1 MQIPINTFKQALRQG
16 KPQIGLWLG
25 LAWPTPMPPRPWRA
39 PDLTGC

>member
-25 LAWPTPMPPRPWRA
+25 LAWLGRPLCRRG
-39 PDLTGC
+39 PGGHRI